1 MKRYLP
7 FVIIAGVLAGAIGAG
22 AFMFRSAQP
31 TPTPTPEP
39 LQTPVVSQTISPE
52 SEAAKSEVLI
62 EEFGDYQCPP
72 CGTLHPEMK
81 KLKGEFGSKI
91 KFVFHHFPLTRI
103 HKNAAIASFAAAA
116 AAEQGKFW
124 EMHNLLYE
132 SQEVW
137 SETDSFAP
145 ILVNFARQLNLN
157 MEQFERDIN
166 DSKVK
171 AVVVTDVQLGEARGV
186 TGTPTLFIDGQLI
199 EGEKLETANLRKEI
213 KKRLEAKSQAGNSAS
228 GAPGN

>member
-7 FVIIAGVLAGAIGAG
+7 FVIIAGVLAGAIAAG
-22 AFMFRSAQP
+22 AFMFRTSQP
-31 TPTPTPEP
+31 TPTPAPEP
-39 LQTPVVSQTISPE
+39 TPAVSQTIQPGNETSQN
-52 SEAAKSEVLI
+52 EVLI

-72 CGTLHPEMK
+72 CGTLHPEIK

-137 SETDSFAP
+137 SETDNFAP

-157 MEQFERDIN
+157 MEKFELDIN

-171 AVVVTDVQLGEARGV
+171 GAVLTDVQLGEARGV

-213 KKRLEAKSQAGNSAS
+213 NNRLKAKSQTGS
-228 GAPGN
+228 